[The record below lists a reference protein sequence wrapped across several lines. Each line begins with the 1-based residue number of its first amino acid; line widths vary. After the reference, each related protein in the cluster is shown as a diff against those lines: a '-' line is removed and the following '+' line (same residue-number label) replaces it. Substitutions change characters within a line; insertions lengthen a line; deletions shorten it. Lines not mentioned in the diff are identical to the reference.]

1 MSNLPL
7 TQHQMAHLLLCR
19 WLRRWLDP
27 TIPSPSRWRVSLG
40 QFRLPRHCQ
49 RTRLVNRRHTPN
61 HKRSKLLRLLLLPL
75 RHWRKPTIPLH
86 RQKQRYSH
94 HRRRTP
100 PRLPHR
106 SLGTQWPNARKR
118 RSIRPLQQ
126 QPHIPL
132 LLRLFLLGSFVFTRI
147 TRIRRR

>member
-1 MSNLPL
+1 
-7 TQHQMAHLLLCR
+7 MAHLLLR
-19 WLRRWLDP
+19 RRLRRWLNP
-27 TIPSPSRWRVSLG
+27 AIPSPPRWRVSLG
-40 QFRLPRHCQ
+40 RLRLLRHRQ

-132 LLRLFLLGSFVFTRI
+132 LLRLFLLGPFIFAWI
-147 TRIRRR
+147 TRICRR